1 MRKSKQTAAVLQ
13 IFIDQKDRW
22 YHGYELVKI
31 TGLKSGTL
39 YPMLSRLVL
48 RGWLR
53 VRYEKIDP
61 RRAKRPPRV
70 YYRITAKGL
79 IEAPLLTNEEE

>member
-1 MRKSKQTAAVLQ
+1 MRKSKQTVAVLQ
-13 IFIDQKDRW
+13 IFIDGKDRW
-22 YHGYELVKI
+22 IYGNELIKT

-53 VRYEKIDP
+53 ARYEKIDP

-79 IEAPLLTNEEE
+79 IEAPLLIDKGE